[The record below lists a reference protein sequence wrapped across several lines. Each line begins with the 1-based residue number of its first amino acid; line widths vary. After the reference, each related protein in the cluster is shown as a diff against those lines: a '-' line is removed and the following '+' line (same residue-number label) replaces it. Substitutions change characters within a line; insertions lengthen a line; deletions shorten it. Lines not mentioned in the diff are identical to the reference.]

1 MKAEPEGAVPG
12 MRVLVV
18 HDSDVIRAGLV
29 AMIGRESDLEIVG
42 AVATA
47 EQAIDG
53 LDASAPDVILLDHHL
68 RGLHG
73 PAACLELVQRRQT
86 AAVIALAHCIE
97 DAVIHAYLRAGAR
110 GYLEPDASGAVIV
123 DAVRAAARGED
134 AFAPS
139 VMRRV
144 VTWARASA
152 SLPAYEDSLAA
163 NEVIALSLVAQGRKN
178 REIGRRLGVS
188 EGSVKLYLRSAMRK
202 LGVSERSQAV
212 AAGVRRGVI

>member
-1 MKAEPEGAVPG
+1 VPG
-12 MRVLVV
+12 IRVLVV
-18 HDSDVIRAGLV
+18 HDSDVIRAGIV
-29 AMIGRESDLEIVG
+29 AMIGRESDLEVVG
-42 AVATA
+42 AVTTA
-47 EQAIDG
+47 EQAIEN
-53 LDASAPDVILLDHHL
+53 LDVWEPDVVLLDHHL

-73 PAACLELVQRRQT
+73 PAACLELVQRRRT
-86 AAVIALAHCIE
+86 AAVIVLAYCIE
-97 DAVIHAYLRAGAR
+97 DAIIHAYLRAGAG
-110 GYLEPDASGAVIV
+110 GYLESDASGGLIV

-139 VMRRV
+139 VVRRV

-152 SLPAYEDSLAA
+152 SLPAYEGSLAA
-163 NEVIALSLVAQGRKN
+163 NEVMTLSLVAQGRKN